1 MLRLLVGFL
10 PWIILGVLGNRS
22 FVLALVLALAV
33 AAVATVRQL
42 LRRSLKILDTVTLA
56 FFIFIAVGVIGLR
69 WMILATYMTLLVNV
83 TLMAI
88 AWGSLLA
95 GTPFTIQYAR
105 EQVAPEFWHTPI
117 FIRVNQSITAAWG
130 LDFFLSALVSVYRHA
145 SGDTGLAAQYA
156 SVVFSACALVFTLRF
171 PNWYR
176 ARALRAA
183 SDPNGPEKGK
193 GALPP

>member
-1 MLRLLVGFL
+1 M
-10 PWIILGVLGNRS
+10 
-22 FVLALVLALAV
+22 
-33 AAVATVRQL
+33 
-42 LRRSLKILDTVTLA
+42 
-56 FFIFIAVGVIGLR
+56 GVIGLH
-69 WMILATYMTLLVNV
+69 WMILATYMTLLVNI

-105 EQVAPEFWHTPI
+105 EQVAPEFWHTPV
-117 FIRVNQSITAAWG
+117 FIRINQYITAAWG
-130 LDFFLSALVSVYRHA
+130 LDFFLSLLVTLYRHA

-156 SVVFSACALVFTLRF
+156 SLAFSVIALVFTLRF

-176 ARALRAA
+176 ARAL
-183 SDPNGPEKGK
+183 GPEKAK